1 MKKVLVLFIMACA
14 TCLLTTPSSAITQQK
29 LQNTLRLHA
38 TEHLDTMCRQM
49 PDCGGKVKTEK
60 RADGTW
66 TRSYCELKKDS
77 IKVAVHEVKNSG
89 AYVGT
94 IKYIKVTYEAMG
106 RSKQEVMQQ
115 QFHVVEKN
123 RVTKIRQYKNGHWE

>member
-14 TCLLTTPSSAITQQK
+14 TCLLTTPSSAITQQE
-29 LQNTLRLHA
+29 LQNSLRLHA

-60 RADGTW
+60 RPDGTW

-94 IKYIKVTYEAMG
+94 IKYVKVTYEAMG

-115 QFHVVEKN
+115 QFRVAEKN
-123 RVTKIRQYKNGHWE
+123 RVTKIRQYKNGHWQ